1 MTALNFNNVN
11 VSNTGQVTFSGV
23 GSGIDFQSIENSII
37 QAKQVPIDTLQT
49 SITNNQKKISDLQ
62 QFQGLLNS
70 LQSSLSQMYGAVS
83 AGNSSND
90 FDATVAN
97 TSSSRTDGQTPSPAS
112 NLLEVTT
119 TNLAQPGT
127 HQIQVLQLATTA
139 KIASGGFNS
148 LTTDLGTAS
157 GGTQGSISGSFTING
172 TTINVSSTDNLT
184 TLVNNIN
191 AADTGTN
198 PTGVT
203 ASIVSVSPTDNLL
216 VLTADK
222 TDTPIQLADPNN
234 TGVLAQLGVS
244 NDGGS
249 TFLNQ
254 LQAAQ
259 PAQFT
264 ADGLTNPASF
274 QSAVESSG
282 SAAFSTY
289 TSVPSGT
296 NTFQIVDANN
306 NVLGTVTYTS
316 ADSLNTIA
324 SKISAITGV
333 SASVVQTSSG
343 SQLVISS
350 NNGAKINLT
359 NDSGNLLSQIGIVNQ
374 PLVLTRSSN
383 TIDDLFAGITINLF
397 QAEPGTTVSVQIA
410 NNVAGV
416 QSDIE
421 NFVQAYNAV
430 REFINTENQ
439 TDPSTGEAATNAGP
453 LFDDSTMDAI
463 RDQLSGMIGDGTT
476 GVSTQFSTLGQ
487 IGINFVDNS
496 TLTNPTQDNTLTI
509 DTNTLNQALL
519 NNLSDVQKL
528 FSFTF
533 SSSNSQVALVG
544 FDGTSS
550 YSPSGYTLNLNYDS
564 ATSSVASAN
573 VNGTADG
580 ADNDSA
586 TVNGQ
591 TITATSQTGASGLQL
606 FYTGNTSL
614 SNVQLNFTVGIGAQM
629 FFALQGMTDQA
640 TGTVQ
645 NEINGI
651 QTQDQAIQTNITNQ
665 TNLLNTYQQ
674 SLTDEFNNAETNVS
688 ALNNVQGS
696 LFQLLNPSTSS
707 NSSNNNTSGFA

>member
-674 SLTDEFNNAETNVS
+674 SLTNQFNNAETNVS
-688 ALNNVQGS
+688 ALNNIQGS
-696 LFQLLNPSTSS
+696 LFQL
-707 NSSNNNTSGFA
+707 